1 MVSAAYF
8 DSSALVPLYVSQAF
22 SLRADRA
29 VARSGRVPFTVLH
42 QLEVRN
48 ALRRLCGRK
57 MITATERDGALAH
70 VEEDLAG
77 RRLVPTVLDLSRT
90 FERALALSKGHG
102 ERFLCRALDTL
113 HVAAALEL
121 GASRFVSADGR
132 QIALARAVDLDT
144 VDIGHRRR
152 PRTRIRAAAMH
163 LS

>member
-8 DSSALVPLYVSQAF
+8 DSSALIPLYVTQAF
-22 SLRADRA
+22 SPRADRA
-29 VARSGRVPFTVLH
+29 VVRGRRVPFTVLH

-48 ALRRLCGRK
+48 ALRLLCGRK
-57 MITATERDGALAH
+57 MITAAQRDGALAQ

-90 FERALALSKGHG
+90 FERALALSKDHA
-102 ERFLCRALDTL
+102 ERLLCRALDTL

-121 GASRFVSADGR
+121 GTSRFVSADGR

-144 VDIGHRRR
+144 VDIRGSR
-152 PRTRIRAAAMH
+152 
-163 LS
+163 